1 MAASTA
7 PRRTLFRHPNYLKL
21 WSAATISLFGTQV
34 SQIAIPFIAAVL
46 LDASPGEVGLLTTI
60 EFLPFLLFTL
70 PAGVWVDRFPKKRI
84 LVLGDVGRAL
94 LLLSIPVAY
103 ALGGLTMWQL
113 YVVGFGIGVMTVFFD
128 VADQSYL
135 PTILERDELV
145 EGNSKLQISQ
155 SSAQILGQP
164 FGGGLVALVSAPV
177 AILVDAISYLGSAG
191 LILWIRETG
200 RRARRSIAGRGGR
213 ASAGG
218 SGAGGSADAAASGSV
233 SAAASEAEEST
244 ASSMAGTSVTAEA
257 RAADAE
263 GASPRL
269 GMRTQIADGLRYIF
283 GHEYLGNIAAT
294 TAISNLFGN
303 IGFAIFPVYVYRE
316 LQMSPAAVGTM
327 GGLGGAGV
335 LLGALIASRVQ
346 ARLGVGR
353 TILLTSVLL
362 GPVNLLIPLAT
373 PDVAL
378 LFLSAAIFFSS
389 INNVIYNVSQ
399 VSLRQAI
406 TPEHFLGRMNATMR
420 FLVWGTIPIGSLIG
434 AGLSEV
440 LGVRTTIWI
449 SAILG
454 LFAFL
459 PVFFSRVRTIRTIPT
474 EDPDEMARA
483 HDRARDRQTRR
494 NRPTLAGRPVS
505 AATSTS

>member
-7 PRRTLFRHPNYLKL
+7 PRRSLFRHPNYLKL
-21 WSAATISLFGTQV
+21 WSAATISLFGTQL
-34 SQIAIPFIAAVL
+34 SQIAIPFIAAVVL
-46 LDASPGEVGLLTTI
+46 HASPGEVGLLTTI

-84 LVLGDVGRAL
+84 LVIGDLGRAL
-94 LLLSIPVAY
+94 MLLSIPVA
-103 ALGGLTMWQL
+103 AVLGGLTMWQL
-113 YVVGFGIGVMTVFFD
+113 YIVGFVNGVMTVFFD

-164 FGGGLVALVSAPV
+164 LGGGIVALVGAPV
-177 AILVDAISYLGSAG
+177 AILVDAISYVGSAG

-200 RRARRSIAGRGGR
+200 RRLGRSI
-213 ASAGG
+213 
-218 SGAGGSADAAASGSV
+218 GGSATAAAT
-233 SAAASEAEEST
+233 EAEEST
-244 ASSMAGTSVTAEA
+244 ASPMAGASVSAEA

-263 GASPRL
+263 AWAADAEATGPRP
-269 GMRTQIADGLRYIF
+269 GMRSQIADGLRFIF

-294 TAISNLFGN
+294 TATANLFGN
-303 IGFAIFPVYVYRE
+303 IGFAIFPVFVYRE

-335 LLGALIASRVQ
+335 LIGALIASRVQ

-353 TILLTSVLL
+353 AIVLTSALF

-378 LFLSAAIFFSS
+378 LFLSASIFFASV
-389 INNVIYNVSQ
+389 NNVIYNVSQ

-440 LGVRTTIWI
+440 VGVRTTIWI

-459 PVFFSRVRTIRTIPT
+459 PVFFSKVRTIQAIPT
-474 EDPDEMARA
+474 EDPDEVA
-483 HDRARDRQTRR
+483 
-494 NRPTLAGRPVS
+494 AG
-505 AATSTS
+505 